1 VKIDGRT
8 SLGRQDQLGQNQRK
22 TPEIHFLT
30 LLMRIEMKFHFKTE
44 SSNPKSAILRKRPIS
59 KHFKGKVLRT
69 HRFKSERSKPVK
81 PSQTQS
87 NQMQPPLPH
96 PVKKSVKKWPALRR
110 LSSEALSRP
119 ASAFGGS
126 RRRCF
131 RRRRVNFLAD
141 FDHQHKRALSPRGC
155 PDRVGPNSN

>member
-59 KHFKGKVLRT
+59 KHFKAFQR
-69 HRFKSERSKPVK
+69 KSFANSPVQIRAVQA
-81 PSQTQS
+81 SQTQS
-87 NQMQPPLPH
+87 N
-96 PVKKSVKKWPALRR
+96 PVKPNATTPPPPGKEIGKEMACPPKIIVR
-110 LSSEALSRP
+110 
-119 ASAFGGS
+119 SAFPTS
-126 RRRCF
+126 QCF
-131 RRRRVNFLAD
+131 RWIA
-141 FDHQHKRALSPRGC
+141 QEMLSTKEGKLF
-155 PDRVGPNSN
+155 G

>member
-1 VKIDGRT
+1 
-8 SLGRQDQLGQNQRK
+8 
-22 TPEIHFLT
+22 
-30 LLMRIEMKFHFKTE
+30 MRIEMKFHFKTE

-59 KHFKGKVLRT
+59 KHFKAFQR
-69 HRFKSERSKPVK
+69 KSFANSPVQIRAVQA
-81 PSQTQS
+81 SQTQS